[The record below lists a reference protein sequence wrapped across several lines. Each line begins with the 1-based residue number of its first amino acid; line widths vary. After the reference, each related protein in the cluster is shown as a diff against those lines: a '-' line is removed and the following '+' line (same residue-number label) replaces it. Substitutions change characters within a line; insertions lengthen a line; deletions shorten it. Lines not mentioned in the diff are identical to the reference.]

1 MRKNKM
7 KVFECPH
14 CHHKWTMSY
23 WKWILTAPFH
33 KFKFKEWKDYRKT
46 KCPHCQY
53 KGWLKPL

>member
-1 MRKNKM
+1 M
-7 KVFECPH
+7 KVFECPN
-14 CHHKWTMSY
+14 CHHKWTMRY

-53 KGWLKPL
+53 KDWLKPL